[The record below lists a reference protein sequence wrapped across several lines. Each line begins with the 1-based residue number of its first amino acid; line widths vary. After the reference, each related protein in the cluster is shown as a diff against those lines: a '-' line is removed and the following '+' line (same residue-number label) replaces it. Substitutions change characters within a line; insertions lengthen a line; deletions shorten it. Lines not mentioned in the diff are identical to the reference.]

1 MLFFSTQL
9 FFFFTQ
15 SDAKKKQKRS
25 IVISV
30 LRCLETISRMYL
42 DSTVD
47 YVDLSG
53 CPWWKTNKTILKW
66 LESLL

>member
-25 IVISV
+25 IVIGV

-53 CPWWKTNKTILKW
+53 CPW
-66 LESLL
+66 